1 MEMIPIYNQYANN
14 KSGYLNKDFQLFHL
28 KDKRPQEFEFHYHDF
43 KKIIVFLSGKVTYLI
58 EGKSYLLKPGDILLV
73 DNHDIHKPSID
84 PSETYER
91 IIIWANTDLIE
102 AYRNKDCDIAMC
114 FQLAKEK
121 KNSLIRLD
129 SNTKDKLKSIL
140 TDLENTIT
148 TDDFGSALL
157 SKSLF
162 IQFMIYLNRIQLTS
176 QTFNMEDAITY
187 DKQIENILNY
197 INEHL
202 AEDISITSLSE
213 KFFLSRYY
221 MMHKFKKETGYSLHN
236 YVLQKRLMI
245 TANLIKQGIPI
256 TKAATQ
262 CGFNDYSN
270 FLRAFKKLFKKSPRN
285 WLS

>member
-1 MEMIPIYNQYANN
+1 MILIYNQYSNN

-28 KDKRPQEFEFHYHDF
+28 KDKKNQEFEFHYHDF
-43 KKIIVFLSGKVTYLI
+43 KKIIIFLSGKVTYLI

-73 DNHDIHKPSID
+73 DNHDIHKPLID

-102 AYRNKDCDIAMC
+102 AYRNKDCDLAIC

-129 SNTKDKLKSIL
+129 SNIKDKLKSTL
-140 TDLENTIT
+140 TDLENTMISG
-148 TDDFGSALL
+148 DFGSTLL

-176 QTFNMEDAITY
+176 QTCNIEDAITY

-202 AEDISITSLSE
+202 AEDISISSLSE

-236 YVLQKRLMI
+236 YVLQKRLI
-245 TANLIKQGIPI
+245 TTANLIKQGIPI
-256 TKAATQ
+256 TKAASQ
-262 CGFNDYSN
+262 CGFKDYSN
-270 FLRAFKKLFKKSPRN
+270 FLRAFKKSFKKSPRD